1 MNEGL
6 KGNLPQGYGRWEMA
20 DLDYSAVFVA
30 MPTPCVVI
38 TRDLV
43 IVAANPAYTEATG
56 KTTEELIG
64 RQLFEVFPESDPDV
78 HSERN
83 VRGSLNRVMET
94 GKQHT
99 MALQR
104 YDVPVE
110 EVPGAFEERWWAL
123 INSPVTGPDS
133 AVEWILIRAEDVT
146 EFVRSHDHDRNPP
159 TEQPFEAMALEAELF
174 ERAREL
180 QNLNVE
186 LTEASSRDRQVA
198 VTLQKAML
206 LTPDLEKHTDV
217 AVRYLPAIENM
228 NVCGDWYDVID
239 LSGDRFAVGVGDVVG
254 HGLEA
259 AAVMGMLRS
268 VLNAA
273 IRALE
278 RPAHALEVLGLYARS
293 MEGALNS
300 TAVKAMVDPESK
312 LIIYSNSG
320 HPPPVLVHPDGN
332 CELLEQVLDPPL
344 GARPQH
350 VPCSQAGQPFSPG
363 DTLVLYTDGL
373 IERRGEA
380 IDTGLDRLLETLAR
394 HCLKS
399 PRQMADAVLDELGV
413 AGGAHD
419 DISMIIVRL

>member
-1 MNEGL
+1 L
-6 KGNLPQGYGRWEMA
+6 A
-20 DLDYSAVFVA
+20 DLDFAAVFVA
-30 MPTPCVVI
+30 MPTPCVVV

-56 KTTEELIG
+56 KTHDDLIG
-64 RQLFEVFPESDPDV
+64 RKLFDVFPESDPEA

-83 VRGSLNRVMET
+83 VRASLSRVVET
-94 GKQHT
+94 GQQHT
-99 MALQR
+99 MALLK
-104 YDVPVE
+104 YDVPIE
-110 EVPGAFEERWWAL
+110 GDPPTFEERWWSL
-123 INSPVTGPDS
+123 INAPIAGPDN

-146 EFVRSHDHDRNPP
+146 AFVRSHGHGHTPP
-159 TEQPFEAMALEAELF
+159 TEKPSEAMALEAELF

-186 LTEASSRDRQVA
+186 LTETNTRDRQVA

-206 LTPDLEKHTDV
+206 MTPDLENHTNV

-300 TAVKAMVDPESK
+300 TAVKAMVDPQSG

-320 HPPPVLVHPDGN
+320 HPPPALVHPDGQ
-332 CELLEQVLDPPL
+332 CELLDQVIDPPL

-350 VPCSQAGQPFSPG
+350 VPCSQAGQTFTPG
-363 DTLVLYTDGL
+363 DTLVLYTNGL
-373 IERRGEA
+373 IERRGE
-380 IDTGLDRLLETLAR
+380 DFDMGLSRLREILAR
-394 HCLKS
+394 HCVKS